1 MSTTLWILVAV
12 AVIAVAA
19 FVSYMRRLFR
29 ESREAEKRI
38 DRSKLRAWRDD
49 DEWR

>member
-1 MSTTLWILVAV
+1 MSTTLWIFIAIALVAL
-12 AVIAVAA
+12 AA

-38 DRSKLRAWRDD
+38 DRSKLRKWE
-49 DEWR
+49 DEKD